1 MERFREE
8 IRTFANFPTLFM
20 GLVGEDGEL
29 EHYDG
34 KLRFVDAGGHIVAGL
49 DPDAELSRRTSAR
62 SPHPWTY
69 LKTSLTTSRWAIPTA
84 STASGRWRA

>member
-20 GLVGEDGEL
+20 GLVGDDGGL

-34 KLRFVDAGGHIVAGL
+34 KLRFLDAGGHVVADGIDRARL
-49 DPDAELSRRTSAR
+49 RRLHRARWRTPGPTSRPA
-62 SPHPWTY
+62 
-69 LKTSLTTSRWAIPTA
+69 TTSRWATPKA
-84 STASGRWRA
+84 STAWVRWRG